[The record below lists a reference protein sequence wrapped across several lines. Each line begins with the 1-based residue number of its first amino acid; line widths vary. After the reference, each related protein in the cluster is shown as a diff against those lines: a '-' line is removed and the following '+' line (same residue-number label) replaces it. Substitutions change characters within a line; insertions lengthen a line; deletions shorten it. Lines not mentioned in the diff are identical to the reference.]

1 MEFRKLWY
9 LQRFNL
15 FQEFTRQEL
24 TAVAHLIDTQE
35 FEQHDHVYQAGD
47 PADQVYFLM
56 EGRVKLYRREPSGRK
71 VTLTFLSPGEVFG
84 GLALNGDGLH
94 EQGAQT
100 TVPST
105 IYAMSAEDFR
115 TLLSQRPTLG
125 LRVIHRFHRRERIL
139 ERKIASLVFKTVP
152 ERLAETLVEMGD
164 EYGEVCRHGHA
175 LDLELS
181 QQELADLI
189 GARRQIVNATLK
201 EFQRLGLIER
211 RRHLICLIERAGLQG
226 VASGFN
232 PTR

>member
-1 MEFRKLWY
+1 VQFSKLWY

-35 FEQHDHVYQAGD
+35 FEQHEHLYQAGD
-47 PADQVYFLM
+47 PTDQVYFLM
-56 EGRVKLYRREPSGRK
+56 EGRVKLYRRGPSGRR

-84 GLALNGDGLH
+84 GPALNGDSLH
-94 EQGAQT
+94 EQGAQA

-105 IYAMSAEDFR
+105 IYGMSAGDFR

-125 LRVIHRFHRRERIL
+125 LRVIHRLHRQERIL

-152 ERLAETLVEMGD
+152 ERLAESLVEMGD
-164 EYGEVCRHGHA
+164 EHGQACRHGHA

-201 EFQRLGLIER
+201 QFEHLGLIER
-211 RRHLICLIERAGLQG
+211 RRHLICLIDRAGLQG
-226 VASGFN
+226 VAGPSN
-232 PTR
+232 STR